1 MSNTQLIDI
10 INPKTNYSMV
20 SNHLNEIC
28 KRSCLSGLQFQ
39 ILFSVKGKTIQYK
52 KAFARMTSTYIAND
66 IGDVNPVSVRRALS
80 DLFKRKI
87 LLKTKDGIGFNP
99 NINLWITGKLSKGVY
114 QNGYTHCNNTDTE
127 SVTIQ
132 LHNKR
137 NKENIK
143 DHSLSNKEPEKIS
156 ISKKPDPLDDFKL
169 TEKHTQFKTENN
181 PDVDL
186 KREHLSFVLH
196 NKAHG
201 IKHACLESAFR
212 KWILGARPIKR
223 SNTTPPGTPQSSPED
238 KKQESQVN
246 TKVQTEK
253 PIQSDTRNE
262 SARETKQETEYEKI
276 LREARASVD
285 KHVNR
290 HKASGVAMSLTR

>member
-1 MSNTQLIDI
+1 MSNAQLIDI

-39 ILFSVKGKTIQYK
+39 VLFSVKGKTLQYK

-66 IGDVNPVSVRRALS
+66 IGNVNPVSVRRALS

-99 NINLWITGKLSKGVY
+99 DLTLWITGKLSKGVY

-137 NKENIK
+137 NKEKIK
-143 DHSLSNKEPEKIS
+143 DHSLSIKEPEQIS
-156 ISKKPDPLDDFKL
+156 ISEKPDPLDDFKL
-169 TEKHTQFKTENN
+169 TEEHNQFKFENKLDIN
-181 PDVDL
+181 L
-186 KREHLSFVLH
+186 QREHLSFVLH

-201 IKHACLESAFR
+201 IKHACLESAFK
-212 KWILGARPIKR
+212 KWILNARPIKR
-223 SNTTPPGTPQSSPED
+223 GNTTSPDTPKDKPED

-246 TKVQTEK
+246 TQFQKEN
-253 PIQSDTRNE
+253 PIQAETRSE
-262 SARETKQETEYEKI
+262 GTQETEYEKI
-276 LREARASVD
+276 LREARANAD
-285 KHVNR
+285 RHVNR
-290 HKASGVAMSLTR
+290 HAAAGMEMRITK